1 MAFFHP
7 SLPSN
12 VVNCQ
17 CFCANM
23 QNNIERGRI
32 GKGFPN
38 ECAWECRYQNDLS
51 SQEEASLALKCL
63 NLIIQIFLNTTKTKS
78 EQSSSMLNTV
88 PCDTG
93 NVPMAPRMR
102 FDDGF

>member
-1 MAFFHP
+1 MCLGVQV
-7 SLPSN
+7 S
-12 VVNCQ
+12 
-17 CFCANM
+17 
-23 QNNIERGRI
+23 
-32 GKGFPN
+32 
-38 ECAWECRYQNDLS
+38 NDLS
-51 SQEEASLALKCL
+51 SQEEASPALKCL